1 MVGVV
6 RGAMLVSLLSLAACQ
21 GSREVFLPDGSRG
34 HQITCNGVGNTINT
48 CHAIAGDLC
57 ASRGYEV
64 INQTEYENPVT
75 ASTSTR
81 SLLVRCRS

>member
-1 MVGVV
+1 MTDTV
-6 RGAMLVSLLSLAACQ
+6 RLAALMALFSLAACQ
-21 GSREVFLPDGSRG
+21 GSREVYLADGSRG

-57 ASRGYEV
+57 GSRGYEV
-64 INQTEYENPVT
+64 INETQYENPVT